1 MFSFNTVKRGISS
14 TIDQQTVNSYHEVL
28 VLIFTEM
35 VKNFDECSET
45 DKKFYF
51 QKEFKLPPLCL
62 HQLRLLR
69 LLRRA
74 THRFMFSITYLNSLN
89 FLGCLIKIFYRDN
102 MVMFLVIV
110 LNLIVSYDENVLSSF
125 IILEFQNK
133 NFLKSFKFELK

>member
-51 QKEFKLPPLCL
+51 
-62 HQLRLLR
+62 
-69 LLRRA
+69 
-74 THRFMFSITYLNSLN
+74 
-89 FLGCLIKIFYRDN
+89 
-102 MVMFLVIV
+102 
-110 LNLIVSYDENVLSSF
+110 
-125 IILEFQNK
+125 
-133 NFLKSFKFELK
+133 